1 MAAALHQAT
10 KESQLTLEE
19 LDAFCVNGIVASDV
33 QATHTQEGQSSGNGH
48 EERDGEEDSQDMDE
62 ENMDEENMDSG
73 NDESRIGSISRGSP
87 ANSVVTRLRV
97 PSLVAK
103 RPWRSL
109 RRNSS
114 KEDGDEKLRRRKHQR
129 TRDDSPRSRGNPQ
142 RDSSRRHAIDN
153 DPVSIATLAQ
163 RSDSNGN
170 WSRDEDMNVDRDDF
184 GSIGMG
190 IDMQEED
197 AAPLCSRLMSNTS
210 GMDTDED
217 SNMGKGKAVEEDACL
232 TLSKFSN
239 DSDRMT
245 FNDEHE
251 NQASDNTS
259 STTTFRT
266 GEREST
272 VLGAHI
278 CPATSKPP
286 AETSIFMV
294 LLIALPRQSSCH
306 RMSLFMSSH
315 VAKRPQLCNLGDS
328 IEQHDDEDEDEQ
340 TRPGK
345 NVHARISSPPNSD
358 EMREMRRR
366 IDHLDRGAQ
375 HNGRDAVVSKSR
387 C

>member
-1 MAAALHQAT
+1 
-10 KESQLTLEE
+10 
-19 LDAFCVNGIVASDV
+19 
-33 QATHTQEGQSSGNGH
+33 
-48 EERDGEEDSQDMDE
+48 
-62 ENMDEENMDSG
+62 
-73 NDESRIGSISRGSP
+73 
-87 ANSVVTRLRV
+87 
-97 PSLVAK
+97 
-103 RPWRSL
+103 
-109 RRNSS
+109 
-114 KEDGDEKLRRRKHQR
+114 
-129 TRDDSPRSRGNPQ
+129 
-142 RDSSRRHAIDN
+142 
-153 DPVSIATLAQ
+153 
-163 RSDSNGN
+163 
-170 WSRDEDMNVDRDDF
+170 MNVDRDDF

-210 GMDTDED
+210 GMDNDED

-294 LLIALPRQSSCH
+294 LPIALPRQSS
-306 RMSLFMSSH
+306 
-315 VAKRPQLCNLGDS
+315 
-328 IEQHDDEDEDEQ
+328 
-340 TRPGK
+340 
-345 NVHARISSPPNSD
+345 
-358 EMREMRRR
+358 
-366 IDHLDRGAQ
+366 
-375 HNGRDAVVSKSR
+375 
-387 C
+387 